1 MKRHETGF
9 DAETGEKQ
17 SVEALVNFLGGSGS
31 MASHAI
37 RALTNAGEAAINP
50 LINLFT
56 LESYDAKNNAVLVLS
71 KFGEFYD
78 KINSFTHGHND
89 IKVIA
94 VK

>member
-1 MKRHETGF
+1 
-9 DAETGEKQ
+9 
-17 SVEALVNFLGGSGS
+17 S

-78 KINSFTHGHND
+78 KINEIHEKTEHKD
-89 IKVIA
+89 IKHWLSKVLHDM
-94 VK
+94 KKPKLRLKK